1 MANITKENKGVLDEA
16 SVLALNICDLIFVD
30 TIQLLKL
37 PGIAN
42 ASDGS
47 LVLERKLQAAEHT
60 ESPSW

>member
-1 MANITKENKGVLDEA
+1 VANIIKENKGAQDEA
-16 SVLALNICDLIFVD
+16 SGLALNNCDLIFVD
-30 TIQLLKL
+30 TIQLLKR